1 MTEPP
6 QPSRTFEKGYL
17 AFWGNGVQER
27 IPDQNVTLLMDGT
40 PVCGCSGNIA
50 VEFRGRPFTNVLKP
64 VAVYRAHAVV
74 KPVVTEAENG

>member
-1 MTEPP
+1 V
-6 QPSRTFEKGYL
+6 

-64 VAVYRAHAVV
+64 VAVYRAHAVQT
-74 KPVVTEAENG
+74 KKTEESE